1 MTDFKD
7 RMASGQMI
15 AGTFVK
21 TPAIEMV
28 EVLSMS
34 GLDVLCLDAEHAPFD
49 RARLDACLAVAR
61 GRGIPC
67 LVRVPDA
74 QPSTLLQVLDSG
86 ANGVVVPHVD
96 SAKKAAAV
104 SRACRF
110 GHGGRGF
117 AGSTRSANY
126 ATQPMSDVLEAGDAV
141 TVIAQI
147 EDPEGVTEATAIAG
161 TEGIDGIFLGPAD
174 LSVAYGKTD
183 TNSDTLLTAIASV
196 GSAARAAGKAYW
208 TYAPTVEKA
217 AELQRFGFTGY
228 LIASEQAWMLQGA
241 RATADG
247 LHALTIDG

>member
-1 MTDFKD
+1 MTDLKD
-7 RMASGQMI
+7 RIASGQMI

-61 GRGIPC
+61 GRDVSC

-74 QPSTLLQVLDSG
+74 QPATLLQVLDSG
-86 ANGVVVPHVD
+86 ADGVVVPHVD
-96 SAKKAAAV
+96 SAKKAAAIA
-104 SRACRF
+104 RACRF

-126 ATQPMSDVLEAGDAV
+126 ATQSMADVLEGGSSV

-161 TEGIDGIFLGPAD
+161 TDGIDGVFLGPAD

-208 TYAPTVEKA
+208 TFAPNVEKA
-217 AELQRFGFTGY
+217 VELQRFGFTGY
-228 LIASEQAWMLQGA
+228 LIASEQSWMLQGA